1 MTEILEALK
10 SIVEGLEMQTKSGQ
24 VKWLT
29 GSQLAKLDP
38 KHSFRTS
45 DEQKL
50 DISLFLK
57 LDSKTMI
64 QYHCYIQHDH
74 NVNNSWLTIENDGLQ
89 SGRVRVAQNSLPE
102 LAGLED
108 VLYEMYIDPILKNY
122 KLSYQDDVNVLAS
135 IVNKCGIQ
143 AARDYKLNTVLG
155 EEKKG
160 IFGKL
165 FGK

>member
-1 MTEILEALK
+1 
-10 SIVEGLEMQTKSGQ
+10 
-24 VKWLT
+24 
-29 GSQLAKLDP
+29 
-38 KHSFRTS
+38 
-45 DEQKL
+45 
-50 DISLFLK
+50 
-57 LDSKTMI
+57 
-64 QYHCYIQHDH
+64 
-74 NVNNSWLTIENDGLQ
+74 
-89 SGRVRVAQNSLPE
+89 